1 MAPNLKTFLARGVEQ
16 VRRHGVRLLWLRYVR
31 RRAILG
37 TPPAVCDAE
46 SAIEVHTQ
54 VCGRDWLNALWS
66 LKSFAFVVQQPMRVV
81 LLADASVPP
90 PAVATLRKHFPGTEV
105 RQCETLPEETRGAFA
120 EQFPT
125 LWALRNDPRFF
136 TLPKVL
142 DSFALRRNPVVLTID
157 PDVLFFARPEEL
169 LADLDPLRP
178 YFARLN
184 VTATDS
190 DLPSTFCLDPVAL
203 DSQFGLK
210 LPPRFNTGLGSLD
223 YSRVDWPLVERI
235 VKSVPLDPARGFM
248 ADQTLLGIMCAAH
261 GFETLAVGQYAIKPV
276 ANLEGVVA
284 RHYYAKTRDLL
295 YLEGI
300 PALVRAGLLAAP
312 SRRSS

>member
-1 MAPNLKTFLARGVEQ
+1 MAPTFQTFLSRGVEQ

-31 RRAILG
+31 RRAILFTAPTECAPG
-37 TPPAVCDAE
+37 AVL
-46 SAIEVHTQ
+46 EVHTQ
-54 VCGRDWLNALWS
+54 VCGRDWLNALWT
-66 LKSFAFVVQQPMRVV
+66 LKSFAHFVQQPMRVV
-81 LLADASVPP
+81 LLAEASVPP
-90 PAVATLRKHFPGTEV
+90 AGVAALRKHFPGAEV
-105 RQCETLPEETRGAFA
+105 RLCKTAPEETRATFA

-125 LWALRNDPRFF
+125 LWALRNDRRFF

-142 DSFALRRNPVVLTID
+142 DSFALRRNRVVLTID
-157 PDVLFFARPEEL
+157 PDVLFFARPDEL
-169 LADLDPLRP
+169 LGDLDPERA

-190 DLPSTFCLDPVAL
+190 DLASTFCVDPTAL
-203 DSQFGLK
+203 EAQFGLR
-210 LPPRFNTGLGSLD
+210 LPRRFNTGLGSLN
-223 YSRVDWPLVERI
+223 YARVDWPLLERI
-235 VKSVPLDPARGFM
+235 VKSVPLDPTRGFM

-261 GFETLAVGQYAIKPV
+261 GFATLAVEQYAIKPV

-300 PALVRAGLLAAP
+300 PALIQTGLL
-312 SRRSS
+312 RR